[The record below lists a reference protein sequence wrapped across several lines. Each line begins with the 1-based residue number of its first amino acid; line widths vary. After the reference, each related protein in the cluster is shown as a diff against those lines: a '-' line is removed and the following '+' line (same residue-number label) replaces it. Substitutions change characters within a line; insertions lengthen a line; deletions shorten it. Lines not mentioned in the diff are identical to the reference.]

1 MFSLSFRA
9 HAHKLVGS
17 FPARRWFLNTNTNSN
32 SNNTNK
38 KGIMEKKTET
48 TGIYRVYIWVYTGV
62 YIRVEFLCHIP
73 CFSCQRVGP

>member
-32 SNNTNK
+32 SNSNNTNK
-38 KGIMEKKTET
+38 KGIMEKKTGT
-48 TGIYRVYIWVYTGV
+48 TGIVGYILG
-62 YIRVEFLCHIP
+62 YILGLSSFVTSR